1 MTFAVVGILSHFSK
15 TMLLFFIPQI
25 LNFLYSVP
33 QLFGLIPCP
42 RHRLPRYTC
51 LSNIYTVTLSLP
63 LLFSLFTIFF
73 LFPLPLSVF
82 SCLFP
87 LIPSFFVR
95 PFLFPSLSAS
105 LYTYLPSLTN
115 SLITYSH
122 CLRLNRKSGLLG
134 ISWAQFNPS
143 HLSPLGK
150 LTLSILQ
157 TFRLVTTEAASE
169 EGEIRVNNLTIIN
182 FLLRLTGPTHEQTLT
197 VRVLLLQVAFSGIA
211 FFIRYGLVKFF
222 YP

>member
-25 LNFLYSVP
+25 LNFLYSIP

-42 RHRLPRYTC
+42 RHRLP
-51 LSNIYTVTLSLP
+51 
-63 LLFSLFTIFF
+63 
-73 LFPLPLSVF
+73 
-82 SCLFP
+82 
-87 LIPSFFVR
+87 
-95 PFLFPSLSAS
+95 
-105 LYTYLPSLTN
+105 
-115 SLITYSH
+115 
-122 CLRLNRKSGLLG
+122 RLNRKSGLLG

-143 HLSPLGK
+143 HLSPLGR

-169 EGEIRVNNLTIIN
+169 EGEIRINNLTIIN

-197 VRVLLLQVAFSGIA
+197 VRVLLLQVACSGIA